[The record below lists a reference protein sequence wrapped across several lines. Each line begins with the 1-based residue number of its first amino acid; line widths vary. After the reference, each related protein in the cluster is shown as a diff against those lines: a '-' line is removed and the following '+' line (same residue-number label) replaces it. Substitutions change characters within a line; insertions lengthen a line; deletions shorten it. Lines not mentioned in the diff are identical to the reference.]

1 MKMLSMHSPE
11 KTFDFSL
18 LPEAEN
24 ARHEF
29 KSSKIAT
36 DAISK
41 KLQAAASAFWNSGG
55 GFFILGVDEDTGQA
69 DGGIPSMIGRQP
81 VRDWLDKLLHNAD
94 SVGPYDIH
102 VLTPEDAPDAT
113 IDETRCVVAVEF
125 GASHLA
131 PHLAPNG
138 VVYIRA
144 GAHTAPATQFLAD
157 ALWAKR
163 SSSSPALV
171 HVLRPKPN
179 YQEAIQLGIVSIVDQ
194 PALDVEISLSKM
206 PEMWKTFDSPFPLN
220 VPLIDRRNPFFMDL
234 TTFYSAAERVGED
247 VEVELKY
254 HDQAGREYTYR
265 RPVAVQDSL
274 SPWRIGS
281 EHAKE
286 SVKEQEKIRKVLEKI
301 ERKIPDERGEAAR
314 KQHLSQR
321 RKRQR
326 AEVKRPSRIWR
337 LPAMMVSGW
346 WRDR

>member
-1 MKMLSMHSPE
+1 MHLPE
-11 KTFDFSL
+11 NTFDLLL
-18 LPEAEN
+18 LPESED

-29 KSSKIAT
+29 KSSKITT
-36 DAISK
+36 DAIPK

-55 GFFILGVDEDTGQA
+55 GFFILGVDDDTGQA
-69 DGGIPSMIGRQP
+69 DGGIPRMVGRQS

-94 SVGPYDIH
+94 SVGPYAIH
-102 VLTPEDAPDAT
+102 VVTSDDAPDAT
-113 IDETRCVVAVEF
+113 IDAGRCVVAVQF

-138 VVYIRA
+138 VIYIRA

-179 YQEAIQLGIVSIVDQ
+179 YEEAIQLGIVSIVDH
-194 PALDVEISLSKM
+194 PALNVEISLSKM
-206 PEMWKTFDSPFPLN
+206 PEMWKTLDSPFPLN
-220 VPLIDRRNPFFMDL
+220 VPLIDRQNPFFLDL
-234 TTFYSAAERVGED
+234 TTYFSAAERVGEG

-254 HDQAGREYTYR
+254 HDQAGQEYTYR
-265 RPVAVQDSL
+265 RPIAVLDSL

-281 EHAKE
+281 EHAKQN
-286 SVKEQEKIRKVLEKI
+286 VKEQEKIRKVLEKI
-301 ERKIPDERGEAAR
+301 ERKIPDKQGEAAY
-314 KQHLSQR
+314 KQHLAKR

-326 AEVKRPSRIWR
+326 AEVKGPSRLWR
-337 LPAMMVSGW
+337 VPMMTVSGW